1 MMHDP
6 GNCTPPGST
15 FRMHTSPHCASTSS
29 VSHPPST
36 TPAAS
41 ESRSP
46 IVQRHEVVS
55 QLFWSA
61 LVGLLAFDAFG
72 FSRNFFRMHQFV
84 SNCRVST
91 KKAPVETVDRV
102 CRAVNYACNWYPKR
116 VLCLQRSAVTT
127 YLLRRSGVP
136 ASMVMGAQILPFK
149 AHAWTE
155 VDGEAIN
162 ERRDVQKIYSAWE
175 RC

>member
-6 GNCTPPGST
+6 GKCTSAEPT
-15 FRMHTSPHCASTSS
+15 FRGYAATHCDSTGTVGRSPT
-29 VSHPPST
+29 PI
-36 TPAAS
+36 PAAP
-41 ESRSP
+41 ESRLL
-46 IVQRHEVVS
+46 IAQKHEVVAH
-55 QLFWSA
+55 LFWTA
-61 LVGLLAFDAFG
+61 LVGLLAFDVLG
-72 FSRNFFRMHQFV
+72 FSRNFFRMHRFV

-91 KKAPVETVDRV
+91 KKASDETVDLV
-102 CRAVNYACNWYPKR
+102 CRAVNCACNWYPKR

-127 YLLRRSGVP
+127 CLLRRCGIP

-155 VDGEAIN
+155 VDGRPIN
-162 ERRDVQKIYSAWE
+162 ERREVQKVYTTWE